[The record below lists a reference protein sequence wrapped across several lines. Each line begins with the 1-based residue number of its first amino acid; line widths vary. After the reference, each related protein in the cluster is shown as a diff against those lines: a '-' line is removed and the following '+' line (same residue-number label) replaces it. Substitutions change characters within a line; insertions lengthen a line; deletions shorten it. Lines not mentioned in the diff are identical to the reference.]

1 MLEDRAPVPKDRVA
15 VLEDQAAVPK
25 GRVAVLEKG
34 IAAVL
39 KEGIAAVVEHGIAA
53 ACDERAPTAPDREI
67 AASLDLATALR
78 PTPPLVPATGPRA
91 RPASHP
97 MAPGRP
103 RRRLVCCR
111 KNVAAPAG

>member
-1 MLEDRAPVPKDRVA
+1 PQTRQGRNGAEERGAVLEDRAPVPKD
-15 VLEDQAAVPK
+15 
-25 GRVAVLEKG
+25 RVAVLEKG

-39 KEGIAAVVEHGIAA
+39 KEGIAAAS
-53 ACDERAPTAPDREI
+53 DEKAPTAPDREI
-67 AASLDLATALR
+67 AAALDLATALR
-78 PTPPLVPATGPRA
+78 PTPPLVPATGTRA

-103 RRRLVCCR
+103 RQRLVCCR